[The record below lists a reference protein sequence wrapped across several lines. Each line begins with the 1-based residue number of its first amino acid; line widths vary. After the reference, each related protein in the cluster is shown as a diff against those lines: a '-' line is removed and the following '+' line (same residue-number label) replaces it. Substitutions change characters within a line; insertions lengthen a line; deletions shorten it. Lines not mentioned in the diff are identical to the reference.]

1 MTLQELSV
9 EYRAHAQTLSA
20 RVKEKGPMPAMSND
34 DLVKSCPTLYPS
46 LLQVVHSAGE
56 RVAAL
61 LPPRQS
67 GKK

>member
-1 MTLQELSV
+1 
-9 EYRAHAQTLSA
+9 
-20 RVKEKGPMPAMSND
+20 MPAMSND

-67 GKK
+67 GTK

>member
-1 MTLQELSV
+1 
-9 EYRAHAQTLSA
+9 
-20 RVKEKGPMPAMSND
+20 MPAMSND

-61 LPPRQS
+61 LPPVRAAKSNGQNMLHLS
-67 GKK
+67 PPIGG